1 MNYAEGC
8 FVGRIWDHTKGGP
21 CLVKIK
27 DGFVF
32 DITSKE
38 IPTMRDLLE
47 LKNVQEYLD
56 RYVGEKVISIKE
68 LFELSLIKTSVIK
81 LSKEQYFYSTFFL
94 ITPCLF
100 AYPCI
105 AKIPH
110 VYMRAFQIL

>member
-8 FVGRIWDHTKGGP
+8 FVGRIWDQTKGGP

-47 LKNVQEYLD
+47 LESVQEYLD
-56 RYVGEKVISIKE
+56 SFEGEIIFRSPEKISI
-68 LFELSLIKTSVIK
+68 
-81 LSKEQYFYSTFFL
+81 
-94 ITPCLF
+94 
-100 AYPCI
+100 
-105 AKIPH
+105 
-110 VYMRAFQIL
+110 